1 MNLIS
6 KKLTQTQMIVIG
18 YLLIILFGT
27 ALLMLPAAT
36 RSREATPFLDALFTS
51 TSASCVTGLVIA
63 DTSRNWSL
71 FGQGVILCLIQIGGL
86 GFMTIGVFFAIILRR
101 KIGLW
106 TRGTLQESV
115 NVMQIGGVV
124 RLAKKIIIGTL
135 IFEGAGAVLLA
146 IRFSREFEWGRAI
159 YYGVFHSISA
169 FCNAGFDLM
178 GTKEAYISFSE
189 YYDDIWINVVLMA
202 LIVIGGIGF
211 FVWNDIS
218 VNKWKWKNY
227 RLHTKIVLLTTAIL
241 IFGGAIL
248 LYLFEADAS
257 MQGMSE
263 KGRVLS
269 ALFGSVTARTA
280 GFNTTDTAA
289 LSESGKVLT
298 AILMFIGGSPGSTA
312 GGIKTT
318 TLVVLVV
325 YVKANLRQ
333 NANCNV
339 FHRRLHEDTIR
350 KASTVL
356 CTNLFLAVIAILILI
371 TVQPIALTDALF
383 EVVSAIGTVGMSTGL
398 TRELG
403 NVSKIVIIFLMYCG
417 RIGSMTFAL
426 SLKGH
431 KALAPVREPVEQITI
446 G

>member
-18 YLLIILFGT
+18 YLLIILLGT
-27 ALLMLPAAT
+27 MLLMLPVST
-36 RSREATPFLDALFTS
+36 KSGEVTPFLDALFTS

-63 DTSRNWSL
+63 DTSQNWSL
-71 FGQGVILCLIQIGGL
+71 FGQSVILCLIQIGGL
-86 GFMTIGVFFAIILRR
+86 GFMTIGVFFAIVLRR

-106 TRGTLQESV
+106 MRGTLQESV
-115 NVMQIGGVV
+115 NVMQIGGIV

-146 IRFSREFEWGRAI
+146 IRFSKEFEWGKAV

-178 GTKEAYISFSE
+178 GSEEAYISFSN
-189 YYDDIWINVVLMA
+189 YSDDIWINVVIMS
-202 LIVIGGIGF
+202 LIIIGGIGF

-218 VNKWKWKNY
+218 VNRWKVKNY
-227 RLHTKIVLLTTAIL
+227 RLHTKIVLVTTAVL
-241 IFGGAIL
+241 IVGGAVL

-263 KGRVLS
+263 KGKILS
-269 ALFGSVTARTA
+269 SLFGSVTARTA

-403 NVSKIVIIFLMYCG
+403 TVSKIIIIFLMYCG

-426 SLKGH
+426 SLRGH
-431 KALAPVREPVEQITI
+431 KAVAPVREPVEQITI